1 MKIKKDNWQSQ
12 LNIFLNCQLSI
23 VHLFWASCRI
33 RTNDPEITNH
43 VLWPTEL
50 KRQVGKLTTSRR
62 YNQVPL
68 LRSSPGGFRGSMPCR
83 TYPGAKVDIIFYNA
97 SVFMHYRWYLFLSGC
112 KPFILVVVKK
122 CLFFVAGLICLTGK
136 LYIES
141 TSIIDEAESN
151 QLKTLTQY
159 R

>member
-1 MKIKKDNWQSQ
+1 M
-12 LNIFLNCQLSI
+12 SI

-83 TYPGAKVDIIFYNA
+83 TYPGAKVDIIFYNT
-97 SVFMHYRWYLFLSGC
+97 SVFCGGRPYLFVSGW
-112 KPFILVVVKK
+112 KPFVFRCVKK
-122 CLFFVAGLICLTGK
+122 CMQNIWACNLLESSICRFGSENRTLMWNSFVKKYYPC
-136 LYIES
+136 Y
-141 TSIIDEAESN
+141 
-151 QLKTLTQY
+151 
-159 R
+159 

>member
-1 MKIKKDNWQSQ
+1 MYNNKKEEAY
-12 LNIFLNCQLSI
+12 LNKLP
-23 VHLFWASCRI
+23 HFWASCRI

-83 TYPGAKVDIIFYNA
+83 TYPGAKVDIIFYKT
-97 SVFMHYRWYLFLSGC
+97 SVFLSGKWYLFLSGC
-112 KPFILVVVKK
+112 NPFVFCVVKK
-122 CLFFVAGLICLTGK
+122 CLGVSSLFLLANKF
-136 LYIES
+136 ES
-141 TSIIDEAESN
+141 KPDLSKHNRRDNPFYYWAWTEVN
-151 QLKTLTQY
+151 YFY